1 VFDSSGNLVGP
12 NANIADFNKVD
23 NSNDSLAVIRAKQA
37 AQLKTQYK
45 NSTGINKI
53 DNSNDSL
60 AVIKAKQAAQLKSQY
75 NTGGSST
82 PPTSTPPVSKPA
94 PPPAP
99 PSKPN
104 VVATP
109 APAAPKPA
117 STSFSGGSTL
127 QSLMNAR
134 ANKVAGYRS
143 QAASQVGSNNFS
155 GVHVGGL
162 GGFGKGKK

>member
-1 VFDSSGNLVGP
+1 VFDSSGNLAG
-12 NANIADFNKVD
+12 ANIADFNKVD
-23 NSNDSLAVIRAKQA
+23 
-37 AQLKTQYK
+37 T
-45 NSTGINKI
+45 
-53 DNSNDSL
+53 SNDSL

-75 NTGGSST
+75 NNSSTGG
-82 PPTSTPPVSKPA
+82 TSTPPVSKPA

-127 QSLMNAR
+127 QSLMSAR
-134 ANKVAGYRS
+134 ANKVAGYRA

-155 GVHVGGL
+155 GVRVGGL